1 MVSLRF
7 SDFMSFTK
15 RIERTK
21 TNGFKNIFVK
31 IKKIAPQEKKFSL
44 FNKTSPVAVKSPIK
58 IKTGKVFHVN
68 EMNVAP

>member
-7 SDFMSFTK
+7 SDFMSFTM

-44 FNKTSPVAVKSPIK
+44 FNKTSPVAVQSPIK

>member
-7 SDFMSFTK
+7 SDFKSFTK
-15 RIERTK
+15 RTDRTK
-21 TNGFKNIFVK
+21 INGFKNIFVK

-44 FNKTSPVAVKSPIK
+44 FNKTSPVAVQSPIK
-58 IKTGKVFHVN
+58 IKTGKVFQVN